1 MKDIKYIRESI
12 LRTRLCE
19 LEKNRDEYIELIGRT
34 DNEKEKDRFLSLAAE
49 VQCKIVTVMTMLES
63 IRYQY

>member
-1 MKDIKYIRESI
+1 MKDTKYIRESI

-19 LEKNRDEYIELIGRT
+19 LEKNRDEYIELIGST
-34 DNEKEKDRFLSLAAE
+34 DNEKEKDRFLSLTAE
-49 VQCKIVTVMTMLES
+49 VQCKIVTVMAILES